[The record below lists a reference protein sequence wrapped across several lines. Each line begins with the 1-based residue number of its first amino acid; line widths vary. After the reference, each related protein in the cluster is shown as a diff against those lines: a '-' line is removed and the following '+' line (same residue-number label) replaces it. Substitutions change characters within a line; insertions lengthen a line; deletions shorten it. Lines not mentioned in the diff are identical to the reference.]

1 MFLAFF
7 EEAFSV
13 SHMAERASVSGE
25 WSACERWHVFVH
37 ARRLQHY
44 GGRDLEGVRG
54 SMLL

>member
-13 SHMAERASVSGE
+13 SHMAERASVFGE
-25 WSACERWHVFVH
+25 WSACERWHVFVR
-37 ARRLQHY
+37 AGRLQHY
-44 GGRDLEGVRG
+44 GGRDLESMRG